1 MLIQTPLYCAAPIQS
16 FLPLLGHDQWQIIEE
31 PAITSNLYRNKIQII
46 DKQGVK
52 TFTIPLKAA
61 TRDLPYQLQEMA
73 YQERWQHQ
81 LFNALQT
88 AYGKA
93 PFWEHYSPAFKSI
106 LLNHES
112 PYLWQFN
119 LALLKACLKALKW
132 PVEIEF
138 IQTEVLPSMPPA
150 HSLPYYQV
158 FANEI
163 GFYPGLSILDLLFN
177 EGINAMDV
185 LWSMKNNAQTIKYLR

>member
-1 MLIQTPLYCAAPIQS
+1 MLIQTPLYCAGPIQT
-16 FLPLLGHDQWQIIEE
+16 FLPLLGHDQWHVIQE
-31 PAITSNLYRNKIQII
+31 PAESANPFRNKLQIV

-52 TFTIPLKAA
+52 TFTIPLKASSRA
-61 TRDLPYQLQEMA
+61 LPYELHEMA
-73 YQERWQHQ
+73 YQERWQQQ

-93 PFWEHYSPAFKSI
+93 PFWEHYSPAFKAII
-106 LLNHES
+106 LEHSS

-119 LALLKACLKALKW
+119 MALLKATLKALKW
-132 PVEIEF
+132 PVEIVS
-138 IQTEVLPSMPPA
+138 IQTDALPSVPPA
-150 HSLPYYQV
+150 QSLPYYQV

-177 EGINAMDV
+177 EGINALDV
-185 LWSMKNNAQTIKYLR
+185 LWAMKNNAQTIKYLR